1 MKKILV
7 YGAII
12 VSVFGVVLAAIW
24 YNNHQKPTVNIP
36 PVSEQLL
43 IQTPEPIGMCYQY
56 SKEVS
61 TDVVDRSWLKMSISG
76 NQVTGEYRNLP
87 AEKDSKV
94 GTFTGTVDP
103 MNPAISGRIADVW
116 WDSMAEGMTVTEQ
129 LYIEFGEGSAVAL
142 FGEMTDRGDGTYVY
156 KDTKKLTPGFQMSQ
170 IDCETL
176 TEKNTVEKYIRENIK
191 TIALEK
197 PVLGGSWYVTLVQ
210 INPSMKT
217 GTITYEDGHIQRKT
231 EFNYTINNNEV
242 AIVLRSP
249 RSCYQYHQVATTKVP
264 YAVDEYIDITI
275 NGTTVTGTKQGNQSG
290 PDMTN
295 GYTGTLN
302 GTIDKDLITVI
313 FSYTIEGSKNKEKE
327 LYKIVST
334 GLQKMRYPLIEQ
346 VGMLIPDS
354 SKKFTLVPY
363 ITIPCSSI

>member
-7 YGAII
+7 YAAII
-12 VSVFGVVLAAIW
+12 ISVFGIILVAIW
-24 YNNHQKPTVNIP
+24 YSNHPKPTVTIP
-36 PVSEQLL
+36 PVLEQLPA
-43 IQTPEPIGMCYQY
+43 QTSEPIGMCYEHTQTT
-56 SKEVS
+56 SNGLA
-61 TDVVDRSWLKMSISG
+61 DRAWVKLLISG
-76 NQVTGEYRNLP
+76 STVTGQYYNLP

-94 GTFTGTVDP
+94 GKFAGTVGP

-129 LYIEFGEGSAVAL
+129 LHIEFGEGSAVAL
-142 FGEMTDRGDGTYVY
+142 FGEMVDRGDGTYVY

-170 IDCETL
+170 TDCETL

-197 PVLGGSWYVTLVQ
+197 PVLGGTWYVTLVQ

-242 AIVLRSP
+242 AIVPISP
-249 RSCYQYHQVATTKVP
+249 RSCYQYHQLATTKAP
-264 YAVDEYIDITI
+264 YAVDEYIDIVI